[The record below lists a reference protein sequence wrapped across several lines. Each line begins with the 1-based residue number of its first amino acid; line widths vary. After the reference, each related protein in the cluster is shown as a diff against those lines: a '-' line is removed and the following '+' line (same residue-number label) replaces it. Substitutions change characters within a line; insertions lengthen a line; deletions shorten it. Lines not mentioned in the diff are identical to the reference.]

1 MKPAHSLH
9 ALAPSRAASRRGG
22 GSAARPLG
30 RRGRGLLPLLMAT
43 LALLVGCA
51 ADKPKPKPLE
61 AFTPKIAARQVWSA
75 KVNSVQFGL
84 SVVARDGQFVVAG
97 SDGAV
102 LALDAQSG
110 QALWRLDVR
119 APLSA
124 GVGSDGRFHAVVTA
138 DNRLV
143 VFDGEREAWRAQLN
157 SRVSTAPL
165 VAGERVFVIGV
176 DRAVHAF
183 DALDGTK
190 IWSLQRP
197 GEALTLLHSG
207 VLTAVKDT
215 LVAGQ
220 GPRLAGIDPTRG
232 SVLWEVPIGTPRG
245 TNEVERLADLVG
257 PALRLGNRL
266 CARSFQAAVGCVD
279 AEAGRLLWSRN
290 TGGIQ
295 AVGGDDELVV
305 GADASD
311 RILAMKT
318 ANGET
323 AWTSE
328 RLALRHL
335 SAPASFGGAIVFGDY
350 EGYVHFL
357 DPKDGQTLL
366 RLATDGSQVVGRPT
380 LSGRTLLVVT
390 RNGGLFAFRPD

>member
-1 MKPAHSLH
+1 MSVVARMQTWAVMAVVAVLVV
-9 ALAPSRAASRRGG
+9 LA
-22 GSAARPLG
+22 
-30 RRGRGLLPLLMAT
+30 
-43 LALLVGCA
+43 GCA

-61 AFTPKIAARQVWSA
+61 QITPRIAGRQVWSA
-75 KVNSVQFGL
+75 KLDSVQFAL
-84 SVVARDGQFVVAG
+84 SVVARDGRFVVAG
-97 SDGAV
+97 SNGAV

-110 QALWRLDVR
+110 SVLWRVDAG

-124 GVGSDGRFHAVVTA
+124 GVGSDGRFHAVVTT
-138 DNRLV
+138 NNVLV
-143 VFDGEREAWRAQLN
+143 VFDGEREAWRTQLN

-165 VAGERVFVIGV
+165 VAGERIFVMGV

-183 DALDGTK
+183 DALDGSR

-197 GEALTLLHSG
+197 GEALTLLHGG

-215 LVAGQ
+215 LIAGQ
-220 GPRLAGIDPTRG
+220 GPRMAGIDPTRG

-257 PALRLGNRL
+257 PALRLGSRL
-266 CARSFQAAVGCVD
+266 CARSFQVAVGCVD

-290 TGGIQ
+290 SGGIN
-295 AVGGDDELVV
+295 AVGGDEELVV

-311 RILAMKT
+311 RIVAWKT

-328 RLALRHL
+328 RMTLRRL
-335 SAPASFGGAIVFGDY
+335 SAPASIGAAVIFGDY

-357 DPKDGQTLL
+357 DRKDGQTLL

-380 LSGRTLLVVT
+380 LSGNTLLVVT
-390 RNGGLFAFRPD
+390 RNGGLFAFRSE

>member
-1 MKPAHSLH
+1 MIG
-9 ALAPSRAASRRGG
+9 AL
-22 GSAARPLG
+22 
-30 RRGRGLLPLLMAT
+30 GRGLRGWPALPLLCAA
-43 LALLVGCA
+43 LALLAGCA
-51 ADKPKPKPLE
+51 ADKPKPTPLE
-61 AFTPKIAARQVWSA
+61 PVTAKIAGRLVWSA
-75 KVNSVQFGL
+75 KLDGVHFPLG
-84 SVVARDGQFVVAG
+84 VVARDGQFVVAG
-97 SDGAV
+97 NNGSV

-110 QALWRLDVR
+110 AQRWRAETG

-143 VFDGEREAWRAQLN
+143 VFDGERVAWRAQLN

-165 VAGERVFVIGV
+165 VAGERVFVMGV

-183 DALDGTK
+183 DALDGRK

-220 GPRLAGIDPTRG
+220 GSRMTGIDPTRG
-232 SVLWEVPIGTPRG
+232 SIVWEVSVGSPRG

-266 CARSFQAAVGCVD
+266 CVRSFQVAVGCAD
-279 AEAGRLLWSRN
+279 AEAGRLLWVRN
-290 TGGIQ
+290 TGGIN

-328 RLALRHL
+328 RLTLRRL
-335 SAPASFGGAIVFGDY
+335 SAPASVGPAVVFGDF

-357 DPKDGQTLL
+357 DRKDGQTLL
-366 RLATDGSQVVGRPT
+366 RLATDGSQVVGRPA
-380 LSGRTLLVVT
+380 LQGNTLLVVT
-390 RNGGLFAFRPD
+390 RNGGLFAFRPE